1 MRFQFFHFESK
12 KFVDFVGEGRE
23 FSSIV
28 LDFSVLT
35 KFFKPF
41 VPLST
46 HREQIL
52 SWVLVGCL
60 YTRKVDILSNIYSLY
75 VSVQSNRTLL
85 KEGPMNKQ
93 ETYWWQAA
101 YMFAI
106 LETDEAQIRSRIYEA
121 IAAIDQGR
129 SSQVNAKEED
139 LALTDAEEGI
149 KILITERT
157 ANTV

>member
-1 MRFQFFHFESK
+1 
-12 KFVDFVGEGRE
+12 
-23 FSSIV
+23 
-28 LDFSVLT
+28 
-35 KFFKPF
+35 
-41 VPLST
+41 
-46 HREQIL
+46 
-52 SWVLVGCL
+52 
-60 YTRKVDILSNIYSLY
+60 
-75 VSVQSNRTLL
+75 
-85 KEGPMNKQ
+85 MNKQ